1 MMGSC
6 GRQVLVAEA
15 WCPVSG
21 KARVQAALREVA
33 LATSATV
40 RPRPPMCLAAMPTCA
55 ARRDPPYSRVLGVY
69 GCPMQPAPTAAPRKR
84 RHAARWC
91 RAPRGGRARA
101 GGHRVPAAGDVRAA
115 ADVLC
120 HQQDHRL
127 LPGRAWPG
135 PRSRMPAVHA
145 APVHAAGCG
154 QAPCS
159 VHTCVASLHS
169 AGMRVVSMHE
179 G

>member
-55 ARRDPPYSRVLGVY
+55 ARRDPPYSRVLGVHGCT

-91 RAPRGGRARA
+91 RAPRGARARA
-101 GGHRVPAAGDVRAA
+101 QVGTVFQPLVTYEQPPTYFPTNKITGCFLVVRGPARAPACPQCMLRPCMLQAA
-115 ADVLC
+115 ARHRAQFTHVL
-120 HQQDHRL
+120 
-127 LPGRAWPG
+127 RACT
-135 PRSRMPAVHA
+135 A
-145 APVHAAGCG
+145 
-154 QAPCS
+154 QA
-159 VHTCVASLHS
+159 CVC
-169 AGMRVVSMHE
+169 
-179 G
+179 